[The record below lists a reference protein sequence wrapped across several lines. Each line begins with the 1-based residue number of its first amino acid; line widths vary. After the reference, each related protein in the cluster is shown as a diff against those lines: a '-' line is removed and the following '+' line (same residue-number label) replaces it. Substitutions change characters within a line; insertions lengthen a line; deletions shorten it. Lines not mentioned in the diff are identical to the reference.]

1 MPLDSNSSKNENILP
16 LLRAYRVSSSE
27 NLQEQI
33 VEIYMGLI
41 RETIATLPISLINQ
55 TRIGNQRSR
64 DRPVTSE
71 IVNY

>member
-64 DRPVTSE
+64 DR
-71 IVNY
+71 